1 MNFPFGWQS
10 LLGAAL
16 FVVDVV
22 ASLHVVLRKRD
33 SRSAAGWVGI
43 IWLVPGIGVLLYLV
57 FGLNRIRRR
66 GMELQR
72 ARRLTAIEAQPEGP
86 AWLEG
91 RFRPRQAGMA
101 RIAERLSGRRLLG
114 GNSIEPLLNGDQA
127 YPAMLEAID
136 GAERSVA
143 LCTYIFNDDRVGRR
157 FIDALARA
165 RQRGVVVCVL
175 VDDVGLRY
183 SFPPAHWAMKRAGI
197 TVARFL
203 PILSKSLLAFFNLRS
218 HRKLLVV
225 DGTVAFAGGMNI
237 QAAHVLADAPKKP
250 VRDVHF
256 RIRGPVVRQL
266 QDAFAEDWQFVTKQ
280 ILEGDAWR
288 ADTTQEGSTSAR
300 VLTAGPDLDFE
311 IVRHVILGAIA
322 SARDSLR
329 IMTPYFLPDTAMIA
343 GLRVAALRG
352 VRVDIVLPERGNIPM
367 AQWASRALLW
377 QLLKAGCRVHLSP
390 PPFDHTKLF
399 VVDRTWTLFGT
410 TNWDARSLRLNFE
423 LDVECYDE
431 GFAART
437 DDFIAARIAESRE
450 FTLADAD
457 GRPLLARIRDGL
469 ARLLM
474 PYL

>member
-1 MNFPFGWQS
+1 MTFPFGWRS
-10 LLGAAL
+10 LLGTAL
-16 FVVDVV
+16 FVVDIV

-33 SRSAAGWVGI
+33 PRSAAGWVGI

-72 ARRLTAIEAQPEGP
+72 ARRLTAIDAQPEDP
-86 AWLEG
+86 EWLAG

-114 GNSIEPLLNGDQA
+114 GNSIEPMLNGDQA
-127 YPAMLEAID
+127 YPAMLAAID
-136 GAERSVA
+136 GATRSVA
-143 LCTYIFNDDRVGRR
+143 LSTYIFNDDRVGRR

-165 RQRGVVVCVL
+165 QQRGAEVCVL
-175 VDDVGLRY
+175 VDDIGLRY

-197 TVARFL
+197 SVARFL

-237 QAAHVLADAPKKP
+237 QAAHVLGDAPKKP

-256 RIRGPVVRQL
+256 RLRGPVVRQL
-266 QDAFAEDWQFVTKQ
+266 QDAFAEDWEFVTGRALDGAAWRSIATK
-280 ILEGDAWR
+280 EGDI
-288 ADTTQEGSTSAR
+288 SAR

-377 QLLKAGCRVHLSP
+377 QLLKAGCRVYLTP

-437 DDFIAARIAESRE
+437 DDYVAGRMAESRE

-457 GRPLLARIRDGL
+457 GRPFLARVRDGL